1 MIKKTML
8 LFSLMF
14 MFLSGYSQDPQRQF
28 QDMVYQAFIN
38 KNMNLW
44 EQSLHEME
52 QLFVR
57 RPSAPLL
64 YDIILAQYGLTG
76 YYLGIDEEKKA
87 EAIIEKADINLVNLA
102 NIESYRA
109 SAYALEGAFI
119 AYRIAL
125 APMKAVYLGPKSNAA
140 IDKGMELDKLNA
152 NVWIEKANAA
162 FYAPP
167 VFGGSKS
174 ASIDYYKEAIRLLE
188 KNMSNNHRWLYLNTL
203 VALGKAYAETGRKDE
218 AVRVYNKA
226 LSFEPDFL
234 WVKEE
239 LLPKLIK

>member
-1 MIKKTML
+1 MIKKTKLFFALML
-8 LFSLMF
+8 LVVSGFS
-14 MFLSGYSQDPQRQF
+14 QNPQRQY
-28 QDMVYQAFIN
+28 QDMVYQAFIS
-38 KNMNLW
+38 KNMGIW
-44 EQSLHEME
+44 EQSLHGME

-57 RPSAPLL
+57 KPSASLL

-76 YYLGIDEEKKA
+76 YYLGIDEEEKA
-87 EAIIEKADINLVNLA
+87 EAIIDKADVNLVNLA
-102 NIESYRA
+102 NMDSYKA

-140 IDKGMELDKLNA
+140 IDKGMEIDKQNP

-188 KNMSNNHRWLYLNTL
+188 KNMAHNHRWLYLNTL
-203 VALGKAYAETGRKDE
+203 VALGKAYNDTGQKGE
-218 AVRVYNKA
+218 AIRTYNKA

-239 LLPKLIK
+239 LLPKLLK